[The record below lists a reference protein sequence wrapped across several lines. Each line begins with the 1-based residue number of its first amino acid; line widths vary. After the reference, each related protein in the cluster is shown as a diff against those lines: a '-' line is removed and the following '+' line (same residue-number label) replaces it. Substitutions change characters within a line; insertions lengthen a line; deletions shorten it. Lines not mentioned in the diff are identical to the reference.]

1 MTTSLI
7 IAKYSFASILIFAG
21 VMHLIKPSIFKNF
34 TPLFLPLKITNYL
47 VGCFEFGLGL
57 ALLFPTSQKIASV
70 GVFILMLIFLPI
82 HIWDA
87 TKTRPAI
94 GSKTI
99 AYVRIPIQ
107 FLLLYIAYL
116 LYLHS

>member
-7 IAKYSFASILIFAG
+7 IAKYTFASILIFAG
-21 VMHLIKPSIFKNF
+21 IMHLIKPTIFKHF
-34 TPLFLPLKITNYL
+34 TPPFLPLKMTNYL
-47 VGCFEFGLGL
+47 VGVFEFSLGL
-57 ALLFPTSQKIASV
+57 ALLFPVSQTIASI
-70 GVFILMLIFLPI
+70 GIFILMLIFLPI

-87 TKTRPAI
+87 TKTKPAI
-94 GSKTI
+94 GSKTV

-116 LYLHS
+116 LYTYS